1 MAPHRISTGQTS
13 MTAASSALHQAKPKD
28 HSTAAAITT
37 ARIGHNHIQRLA
49 NSGHRHCRRA
59 RLSSAELT
67 ITDSEDSA
75 IAAAAMIGLSSPKA
89 AIGTPIAL

>member
-28 HSTAAAITT
+28 HSTEAAITT

-49 NSGHRHCRRA
+49 NSGHFTNLMA
-59 RLSSAELT
+59 SST
-67 ITDSEDSA
+67 V
-75 IAAAAMIGLSSPKA
+75 IAGAPA
-89 AIGTPIAL
+89 